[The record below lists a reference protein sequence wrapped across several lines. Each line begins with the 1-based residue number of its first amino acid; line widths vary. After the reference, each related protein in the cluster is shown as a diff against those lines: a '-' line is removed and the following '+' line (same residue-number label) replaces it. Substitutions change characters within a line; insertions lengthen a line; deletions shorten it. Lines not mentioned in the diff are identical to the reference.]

1 MEKSFAYQGAIFSE
15 DVLSDPAHFRQKV
28 TQYGTPE
35 LPLNVTL
42 SLRTAEPTVYLAV
55 P

>member
-1 MEKSFAYQGAIFSE
+1 M
-15 DVLSDPAHFRQKV
+15 

-42 SLRTAEPTVYLAV
+42 CLRTAESTAYPAES
-55 P
+55 

>member
-1 MEKSFAYQGAIFSE
+1 M
-15 DVLSDPAHFRQKV
+15 

-42 SLRTAEPTVYLAV
+42 SLRTAESTAYPAES
-55 P
+55 